1 MAQRYDIIHIDFQ
14 ANARNANAAIE
25 SIRQQAETSSKKVT
39 ELKKKLQEALNGPT
53 PASSSLLNNLR
64 QGIKLAEK
72 DARQWNKA
80 YNELVKGMRSL
91 DMAVKA
97 FNDGSLKD
105 MSAAFQKTAYNSA
118 KTVRS
123 KLDPLSSTYKKDKQ
137 ELTALMDAAQENYA
151 RIQADT
157 QRVMDTIAKGGKVS
171 RQAITEELQQQRELL
186 NVLTETDAGYKKT
199 VQSVAMLDLELKKIG
214 GSYEFVRQN
223 ISDTKKVSDETLHN
237 MYTELEQVN
246 NAGKVST
253 ETIRENKKAMREV
266 RAEQESRVT
275 NVLGGDLGKQSE
287 GGIRA
292 AITTARELIQ
302 TYGTSSKKAQELSA
316 LVVNAEEHLKTVGIE
331 GARAARRQ
339 EEEAKKAADT
349 LKLMSD
355 RMGNVGKLSQAAF
368 TETKKFW
375 QEQLDGAN
383 KGSKAYKEAE
393 RNLKILTQEQERL
406 NTAQLQASAKQLN
419 RKDLGRLS
427 EQELQASIN
436 AAKQLAASMR
446 PGNQAYADLVDN
458 IMRAEN
464 YVKSFGL
471 EGQRSSRQAAEQMKQ
486 MNDRMREL
494 STLSDGA
501 LEETRKFWQT
511 QRDGAERGSKAYETY
526 EKNLNATIK
535 RQQELATAKNK
546 KSADTLLGGTSNV
559 QNMGEGEIRKAVD
572 AAREYQKTLIADSEA
587 YTKLSQAIFGA
598 EEYLRKY
605 GIEADKA
612 HLKEQQLKDMMTQRL
627 TSLMTLSDS
636 ALAETKK
643 FWQGQMQGAERTS
656 VAYKEAEANIKRITE
671 VEDNHRAASAMRI
684 MAKPGNYS
692 DAEIRQAA
700 NAMEK
705 LRDAQAHG
713 SEMWERYNRLVE
725 QGRKYLDDWGKA
737 DSIMKFEGQMQK
749 LTTLSDS
756 ALSEAK
762 KFWAEM
768 VAGTEK
774 GSAELAG
781 YEANLKKVTQEERER
796 RQLNNEMKVQ
806 RIMYGGGYFIGNSSE
821 SEIRQAIEAGKQ
833 LLQTYPIASEE
844 AYQLSK
850 DIVRA
855 ETQLKKYGLEASRS
869 AAREEEAVEKAAK
882 TRADAN
888 KLMSTQLQQGTALTE
903 TALKAQR
910 QYWQRLIDDPKTAAT
925 SLKEYQANLAEVQRL
940 QRQQVQIKGEQALD
954 FFRGDMRDASVDE
967 IRKQSEALKQFR
979 DTLPS
984 KTYADLILEINNY
997 LAKTGQVAQK
1007 SSQQLMSLSEAFNIG
1022 VMGLANSFKGTPE
1035 QLQQAKK
1042 ALQEAFAQT
1051 PKGTA
1056 QYEQLRRAL
1065 DGVALEEKRVGKLS
1079 KEMQDVIDKPKGRS
1093 FNELKIAVEQAR
1105 RQLNAMTQTT
1115 KEERKAYDEL
1125 AEKVRAA
1132 DLELKKL
1139 GNTSKGTGSAF
1150 MKAVSRL
1157 KTYITLYMGTAVAIQ
1172 KLVGAMGDMMTLSD
1186 KMGEVRKTTGF
1197 TAEQVGKL
1205 SDNLQKLDTRTPI
1218 QNLMELSAAAG
1229 QLGLNTEEDVRG
1241 FTEAANEMLVA
1252 LPELGQDGATQMMKV
1267 AIATG
1272 EVSKI
1277 RKQMEQGTIQGSSAT
1292 AIAMEKVASTI
1303 DRLRATTAA
1312 SAQPITDFVKRVG
1325 AVGVQS
1331 GISIDQVAALGA
1343 TVDELG
1349 MGTEMAATAL
1359 SRMIP
1364 AIKQNAFSIAQAIG
1378 VKPETITQLYETG
1391 HAMDVILMILKHI
1404 KESNMNPDGVEKLLG
1419 TGGMASVM
1427 KELNQQGARAGI
1439 VFAGLSQNVEELER
1453 NLGTARNA
1461 YQEGT
1466 AIMNEYNK
1474 MNDTTA
1480 AKWERLKNQIQEVF
1494 VNNSMQ
1500 NALGWII
1507 DRVRWLVNLLT
1518 GDGGISVAMRTII
1531 GFLALAKLNIG
1542 GIITGIVHLNTSL
1555 QKIGVML
1562 GILDAQSKKAAWT
1575 NIWTA
1580 LAMAV
1585 VYCIYELAT
1594 MTSATQEAY
1603 KALGK
1608 TREEIDRAVSRF
1620 DDYWKTLEQ
1629 TSNALSKASVQHR
1642 RLSAEVDRL
1651 RASSDQGSKA
1661 TAQLTKKQN
1670 ELRNSEK
1677 SVTKATSERRAA
1689 IGQINSIYGKYL
1701 GFLLTER
1708 NYALLAASA
1717 HDKITAAI
1725 EREMLVKQK
1734 QASIDAVDSKYSS
1747 EIAEKYGKLS
1757 DRLVNSGGLSRSQA
1771 SSTMGALQTWM
1782 RQNIYYNAGKSFVR
1796 QSALQQLS
1804 RGGLDLRGASP
1815 QQVAAIWLNDYLKN
1829 RYHMDRFTR
1838 NSIAGITIKRNNKG
1852 GYTFEDALTFDTN
1865 LRADYANTYTKRA
1878 EEEGA
1883 VSEIYNAD
1891 ISNASRNET
1900 NASRRNIQG
1909 LIADAKRARGVI
1921 LNKKSGK
1928 AAVSQAYGDL
1938 ANALEGLDNNMQYLS
1953 PRRDAKAI
1961 AQLRKLATSIRND
1974 KGINSARLL
1983 KAQQNAHASMTDL
1996 ATGNNDYSADAG
2008 NGGGRAISTAK
2019 FDEGE
2024 QKNPWGDHPDASST
2038 NWSKYNADELVQR
2051 RKQMN
2056 DFVRAL
2062 QGDTDVESVLS
2073 QDPALMKAVKSGKVK
2088 SDSDSVIEWYNTQR
2102 LAIQNVLHGRH
2113 LTNTGNWQD
2122 PKKTKQRAKGI
2133 SKQVKDDM
2141 AYYLDELDAYYTE
2154 QKSRVE
2160 DAVNDGEITEEEGW
2174 RRTLQNEQVW
2184 RKRRAELQ
2192 QLYTDQSKQV
2202 TKKEMDA
2209 IFDIITDRTGDTTT
2223 FIGENINNTRGMIEK
2238 VGEKSMPAMRR
2249 IYGDLDKSVE
2259 QDFLKMRTALKKQL
2273 DAIQEIISKERPF
2286 DGIVKNLRQNVE
2298 KMGLLY
2304 TDLDKRKMDILASGK
2319 GYGSDEMQSLNAEYG
2334 TQRNPRLTF
2343 LLQQS
2348 EDAYSMTWE
2357 RMANDMRV
2365 SGFEDWLDAINSNEN
2380 ADELKE
2386 ALLAQLR
2393 TVYDTVQDAIKKE
2406 ASEVKKQVDI
2416 AWNDTTVAGNM
2427 SMKQLYEKAS
2437 TALGMEQN
2445 SASRANSLINAGPAS
2460 ERVADRLAIKQMQV
2474 QLNMQD
2480 HYYALVR
2487 KTGQQRIDDLE
2498 RQAKLKEGQGKLD
2511 EAEQLRLDAK
2521 HAKMSLN
2528 LTLSEEETDLA
2539 KQRAD
2544 LAAKAEESENRL
2556 YTSLKEWGSLLS
2568 GSVKSLFEASN
2579 TGEADYYN
2587 SLAKMRLTGEG
2598 SAGGTYMIT
2607 EKAGTKDAVAHY
2619 ESLDGEDALKRQ
2631 LEIEQKNAT
2640 ADAWKKVMDDINSK
2654 INDQITDWM
2663 NAALQNQAID
2673 DNTSA
2678 LIANTEALYATRPVE
2693 NNDFA
2698 SIGRNLEGMAV
2709 DASGNIIYPI
2719 NPVSPDEVE
2728 DPYQDDNDPSTWPR
2742 ARRKRAGLPVDENPF
2757 DNTNPDKGAD
2767 QGEQWRSPWSD
2778 ESQGG
2783 WNGTSWS
2790 VGISDEQVQNIASQS
2805 EQIADAQ
2812 IAASDKS
2819 TKALIANNNKV
2830 SASTKNMNKTNEEG
2844 TRSSFAKMTQAAN
2857 LYGTAYQVMSN
2868 NNMSTA
2874 QKFQMFAVQAAGQ
2887 AAITMLTTNLFQQQA
2902 NQMVQLPGILG
2913 KLLGEMP
2920 YPAAMATYAAVTAL
2934 MGGLMALATSQVAK
2948 SKSQIAQATGSNVS
2962 AGRLS
2967 TGMLTYAEGN
2977 VNEFTDPSSLTP
2989 GQRYNV
2995 DAADGKTYR
3004 ARYMGANPTT
3014 HLTNGPEFH
3023 LVGER
3028 GREAIIDANTTRRLQ
3043 MNDTGIWQ
3051 AIQTLYNGG
3060 RVRATRQRG
3069 GGMSNFADG
3078 NLDEFADGASAQG
3091 SAGSAQPAFI
3101 DMLAAIQAS
3110 LDRNSEVMEKAVRN
3124 GIKGVFNVY
3133 GKGGMIDSYD
3143 TGKKNVRRYGEKY

>member
-25 SIRQQAETSSKKVT
+25 SMRQESERCNKQVKD
-39 ELKKKLQEALNGPT
+39 LQKKLKDGIKANLP
-53 PASSSLLNNLR
+53 SSQIQKLRDNLDAATKQAR
-64 QGIKLAEK
+64 QFNKAYGELAKGMRVLDQGIK
-72 DARQWNKA
+72 
-80 YNELVKGMRSL
+80 V
-91 DMAVKA
+91 
-97 FNDGSLKD
+97 FNDGSLAT
-105 MSAAFQKTAYNSA
+105 MNAAFQKAVYNAAKLTRSRLDRTSA
-118 KTVRS
+118 S
-123 KLDPLSSTYKKDKQ
+123 YKKDR
-137 ELTALMDAAQENYA
+137 EEMTALMDATQQYYA
-151 RIQADT
+151 SIQTDT
-157 QRVMDTIAKGGKVS
+157 QKVLDTISKGGKVS
-171 RQAITEELQQQRELL
+171 RQALTEELQQQKELL
-186 NVLTETDAGYKKT
+186 NVLSEKDRGYKRT
-199 VQSVAMLDLELKKIG
+199 VEQVATLEYELKKMG
-214 GSYEFVRQN
+214 GSYEFVRKH
-223 ISDTKKVSDETLHN
+223 ITDTKRVSSETLRT
-237 MYTELEQVN
+237 MYTELEQTN
-246 NAGKVST
+246 RAGKVST
-253 ETIRENKKAMREV
+253 SIMRENKQAMKEI
-266 RAEQESRVT
+266 RAEQKRRVQK
-275 NVLGGDLGKQSE
+275 VLGGNLGRQSE
-287 GGIRA
+287 GDIRQ
-292 AITTARELIQ
+292 AIASAKELIQ
-302 TYGTSSKKAQELSA
+302 VYGTSSKQAQTLA
-316 LVVNAEEHLKTVGIE
+316 AQIVNAESYLKTVGVE
-331 GARAARRQ
+331 GARAARQ
-339 EEEAKKAADT
+339 QADAALQAADKY
-349 LKLMSD
+349 KLMQD
-355 RMGNVGKLSQAAF
+355 RMSNITKLSRGAF
-368 TETKKFW
+368 TETQRFW
-375 QEQLDGAN
+375 QEQLDGS
-383 KGSKAYKEAE
+383 KRGSTAYKEAE
-393 RNLKILTQEQERL
+393 RNLKALANEQQRL
-406 NTAQLQASAKQLN
+406 NTLQLQKSAKQLN

-436 AAKQLAASMR
+436 AAKQLAQSMK
-446 PGNQAYADLVDN
+446 PGDQAYKDLVNN
-458 IMRAEN
+458 IMRAEK
-464 YVKSFGL
+464 YVKEFGM
-471 EGQRSSRQAAEQMKQ
+471 EGQRSNRKAAEQMQ
-486 MNDRMREL
+486 AMNDNMKNI
-494 STLSDGA
+494 TKLSDGA
-501 LEETRKFWQT
+501 LEETRKFWEAQMN
-511 QRDGAERGSKAYETY
+511 GADRGSKAYNTF
-526 EKNLNATIK
+526 KANMDAVIARQRKLVQTQNLAS
-535 RQQELATAKNK
+535 ANK
-546 KSADTLLGGTSNV
+546 LMGGTKALQV
-559 QNMGEGEIRKAVD
+559 MGEDEIRKAI
-572 AAREYQKTLIADSEA
+572 AGAREYQKTLQADSNV
-587 YTKLSQAIFGA
+587 YTSISKSIFTA
-598 EEYLRKY
+598 EEYLKQY

-612 HLKEQQLKDMMTQRL
+612 KLKEEQLKATMTSRMTTLMTLSDSTLAETKKFWQSQMESAERTSDEYKQAAANLEKIAQVEQTHKASWGMRVMAKPENYGDAEIRQAVKAMEELRDAQAHGSKEWNHYNSLVEQGKKYLQEWAQVDSVVKFEGQMQKL
-627 TSLMTLSDS
+627 TTLSDS

-643 FWQGQMQGAERTS
+643 FWQGQ
-656 VAYKEAEANIKRITE
+656 V
-671 VEDNHRAASAMRI
+671 
-684 MAKPGNYS
+684 
-692 DAEIRQAA
+692 
-700 NAMEK
+700 
-705 LRDAQAHG
+705 
-713 SEMWERYNRLVE
+713 
-725 QGRKYLDDWGKA
+725 
-737 DSIMKFEGQMQK
+737 
-749 LTTLSDS
+749 DS
-756 ALSEAK
+756 AA
-762 KFWAEM
+762 
-768 VAGTEK
+768 K
-774 GSAELAG
+774 GSNELKQ
-781 YEANLKKVTQEERER
+781 YQVNLDKVKQEEAER
-796 RQLNNEMKVQ
+796 RQLSNEMAVQ
-806 RIMYGGGYFIGNSSE
+806 KLGGNLGRLSE

-833 LLQTYPIASEE
+833 LIQTYNTADPA
-844 AYQLSK
+844 AKKLAQQ
-850 DIVRA
+850 IVNA
-855 ETQLKKYGLEASRS
+855 EQHLKQYGLEAERS
-869 AAREEEAVEKAAK
+869 AVREREAVKKAADE
-882 TRADAN
+882 RAKAN
-888 KLMSTQLQQGTALTE
+888 QLMESQLQNSSSLTAS
-903 TALKAQR
+903 ALKAQES
-910 QYWQRLIDDPKTAAT
+910 YWKRLIDDPKTAAS
-925 SLKEYQANLAEVQRL
+925 SLSQYKANLDKVHLAQKLMMEDAGG
-940 QRQQVQIKGEQALD
+940 KALS
-954 FFRGDMRDASVDE
+954 FFRNGTGDASAEE
-967 IRKQSEALKQFR
+967 IRTQAEALKKYR
-979 DTLPS
+979 DSLPQQ
-984 KTYADLILEINNY
+984 TNADVIREINGY
-997 LAKTGQVAQK
+997 LAQTGQAAQGAAGPI
-1007 SSQQLMSLSEAFNIG
+1007 MSLRDAFR
-1022 VMGLANSFKGTPE
+1022 MGLQGAANIFKGTPE
-1035 QLQQAKK
+1035 QLKQAKQVLEETL
-1042 ALQEAFAQT
+1042 ATTE
-1051 PKGTA
+1051 KGSHR
-1056 QYEQLRRAL
+1056 YEQLRRAL

-1079 KEMQDVIDKPKGRS
+1079 KEMDDVLKKPKGRS

-1115 KEERKAYDEL
+1115 KEEQKAYNEL

-1252 LPELGQDGATQMMKV
+1252 LPELGQDGATQMMKI

-1312 SAQPITDFVKRVG
+1312 SAPPITEFVKRVG
-1325 AVGVQS
+1325 AVGAQS

-1364 AIKQNAFSIAQAIG
+1364 AIKRNAFSIAQAIG

-1494 VNNSMQ
+1494 VNNTMQ
-1500 NALGWII
+1500 NILGWVI
-1507 DRVRWLVNLLT
+1507 DKVRSLVNLLT
-1518 GDGGISVAMRTII
+1518 GDGGISIAIRTII
-1531 GFLALAKLNIG
+1531 GFLALTKIHVG
-1542 GIITGIVHLNTSL
+1542 GIITAFKELRVTL
-1555 QKIGVML
+1555 QSIGVAL
-1562 GILDAQSKKAAWT
+1562 GILDAQSKKAAMT

-1580 LAMAV
+1580 LGLAIAYCVFQLAM
-1585 VYCIYELAT
+1585 
-1594 MTSATQEAY
+1594 MTSATGEAY

-1608 TREEIDRAVSRF
+1608 TREEIDRAEARF
-1620 DDYWKTLEQ
+1620 EGYWKALEQ
-1629 TSNALSKASVQHR
+1629 TNNALNKATAQHR

-1651 RASSDQGSKA
+1651 RQSSDQGSKA
-1661 TAQLTKKQN
+1661 TAQLTKKQE

-1677 SVTKATSERRAA
+1677 SVTKATADRRAA

-1757 DRLVNSGGLSRSQA
+1757 DRLVNLGGLSRSQA

-1782 RQNIYYNAGKSFVR
+1782 RQNIYYYAGKSFVR

-1829 RYHMDRFTR
+1829 RYHMNRFTR
-1838 NSIAGITIKRNNKG
+1838 NNIAGITIKRDNKG
-1852 GYTFEDALTFDTN
+1852 GYTFEDALTFGTN

-1883 VSEIYNAD
+1883 VSEVYNAD

-1900 NASRRNIQG
+1900 NASRRNLNG
-1909 LIADAKRARGVI
+1909 LIADAKRARDVI

-1961 AQLRKLATSIRND
+1961 AQLRRFATSIRND

-1996 ATGNNDYSADAG
+1996 ATGNNDYSADTG
-2008 NGGGRAISTAK
+2008 RGGRAISTAK

-2024 QKNPWGDHPDASST
+2024 EKNPWGDHPDASST

-2073 QDPALMKAVKSGKVK
+2073 QDPALMKAVKGGKVK
-2088 SDSDSVIEWYNTQR
+2088 NDSDSVIEWYNTQR

-2122 PKKTKQRAKGI
+2122 PKKTKQHAKSI
-2133 SKQVKDDM
+2133 TKQVKDDM

-2209 IFDIITDRTGDTTT
+2209 IFDIISDRTGDTTT
-2223 FIGENINNTRGMIEK
+2223 FIGANINNTRGMIEK

-2249 IYGDLDKSVE
+2249 IYGELDKSVE

-2319 GYGSDEMQSLNAEYG
+2319 GYGSGEMQNLNAEYG

-2365 SGFEDWLDAINSNEN
+2365 SGFEDWLDAINSNAN

-2393 TVYDTVQDAIKKE
+2393 TVYDTVQDAIKRE

-2437 TALGMEQN
+2437 SALGMEQ
-2445 SASRANSLINAGPAS
+2445 SSVSRANSLINAGPAS

-2498 RQAKLKEGQGKLD
+2498 RQAKLKEEQGKLD

-2528 LTLSEEETDLA
+2528 LTLSEEEADLA

-2598 SAGGTYMIT
+2598 SAGGTYVIT

-2640 ADAWKKVMDDINSK
+2640 ADAWKKVMDDVNSK
-2654 INDQITDWM
+2654 MNDQITDWM

-2709 DASGNIIYPI
+2709 DALGNIIYPI

-2742 ARRKRAGLPVDENPF
+2742 ARRKRAGLTVNENPF
-2757 DNTNPDKGAD
+2757 DNTQANSAKEPDD
-2767 QGEQWRSPWSD
+2767 QWRSPWSD

-2790 VGISDEQVQNIASQS
+2790 VGISDEQVQNIANQSQ
-2805 EQIADAQ
+2805 QIADAQ

-2830 SASTKNMNKTNEEG
+2830 STSTKNMNKTNEEG

-2857 LYGTAYQVMSN
+2857 LYGTAYQAMSN

-2887 AAITMLTTNLFQQQA
+2887 AAITMLTTDLFQQQA
-2902 NQMVQLPGILG
+2902 SQMVRLPGILG

-2948 SKSQIAQATGSNVS
+2948 SKSQIAQATGANVS

-2989 GQRYNV
+2989 GQQYNV

-3028 GREAIIDANTTRRLQ
+3028 GREAIIDANTTRQIQ

-3078 NLDEFADGASAQG
+3078 NLDEFADGASTQG
-3091 SAGSAQPAFI
+3091 SAGSAQPAFT

-3110 LDRNSEVMEKAVRN
+3110 LDRNSEVMEKAVSN

-3133 GKGGMIDSYD
+3133 GKGGIIDSYD
-3143 TGKKNVRRYGEKY
+3143 TGKKNVGRYGEKY

>member
-25 SIRQQAETSSKKVT
+25 SMRQECERCNKQVKD
-39 ELKKKLQEALNGPT
+39 LQKKLKDGIEANLP
-53 PASSSLLNNLR
+53 SSQIQKLRDNLDAATK
-64 QGIKLAEK
+64 Q
-72 DARQWNKA
+72 ARQFNKA
-80 YNELVKGMRSL
+80 YGELAKGMRVL
-91 DMAVKA
+91 DQGIKA
-97 FNDGSLKD
+97 FNDGSLAT
-105 MSAAFQKTAYNSA
+105 MNAAFQKAVYNAAKLTRSRLNRSSA
-118 KTVRS
+118 S
-123 KLDPLSSTYKKDKQ
+123 YKKDR
-137 ELTALMDAAQENYA
+137 EEMTALMDATQQYYA
-151 RIQADT
+151 SIQTDT
-157 QRVMDTIAKGGKVS
+157 QKVLDTISKGGKVS
-171 RQAITEELQQQRELL
+171 RQALTEELQQQKDLL
-186 NVLTETDAGYKKT
+186 NVLSEKDRGYKRT
-199 VQSVAMLDLELKKIG
+199 VEQVATLEHELKKMG
-214 GSYEFVRQN
+214 GSYEFVRKH
-223 ISDTKKVSDETLHN
+223 ITDTKRVSSETLRT
-237 MYTELEQVN
+237 MYTELEQTN
-246 NAGKVST
+246 RAGKVST
-253 ETIRENKKAMREV
+253 SIMRENKQAMKEI
-266 RAEQESRVT
+266 RAEQERRVQK
-275 NVLGGDLGKQSE
+275 VLGGNLGRQSE
-287 GGIRA
+287 GDIRQ
-292 AITTARELIQ
+292 AIASAKELIQ
-302 TYGTSSKKAQELSA
+302 VYGTSSKRAQTLA
-316 LVVNAEEHLKTVGIE
+316 AQIVNAESYLKTVGVE
-331 GARAARRQ
+331 GARAARQ
-339 EEEAKKAADT
+339 QADAALQAADKY
-349 LKLMSD
+349 KLMQD
-355 RMGNVGKLSQAAF
+355 RMSNITKLSRGAF
-368 TETKKFW
+368 TETQRFW

-458 IMRAEN
+458 IMRAES

-535 RQQELATAKNK
+535 RQQELATAQNK
-546 KSADTLLGGTSNV
+546 KSADTLLGGTSNL
-559 QNMGEGEIRKAVD
+559 QNMGEGEIRKAID

-671 VEDNHRAASAMRI
+671 VEDNYRAASAMRV

-737 DSIMKFEGQMQK
+737 DNIMKFEGQMQK

-781 YEANLKKVTQEERER
+781 YEAHLEKVTQEERER

-806 RIMYGGGYFIGNSSE
+806 KLGGDLGKMSE
-821 SEIRQAIEAGKQ
+821 GEIREAIEAGKQ
-833 LLQTYPIASEE
+833 LIQTYQTASPEAQKLASE
-844 AYQLSK
+844 
-850 DIVRA
+850 IVNA
-855 ETQLKKYGLEASRS
+855 ESHLKKYGLEASRS
-869 AAREEEAVEKAAK
+869 AAREQEAVEKAAK
-882 TRADAN
+882 ARANADN
-888 KLMSTQLQQGTALTE
+888 LMRAQLQQGTSLTE
-903 TALKAQR
+903 TALKAQH

-925 SLKEYQANLAEVQRL
+925 SLKEYQANLAEVRQL
-940 QRQQVQIKGEQALD
+940 QERQVQIKGMQALV
-954 FFRGDMRDASVDE
+954 FFRGNTSDASANE
-967 IRKQSEALKQFR
+967 ISQQSKALKQYR

-984 KTYADLILEINNY
+984 KTQANLILEINGY
-997 LAKTGQVAQK
+997 LAKTGQVAQG
-1007 SSQQLMSLSEAFNIG
+1007 SSQQLISLKNALSIG
-1022 VMGLANSFKGTPE
+1022 EKGLTNSFKGTPE

-1042 ALQEAFAQT
+1042 VLQEAFAQT
-1051 PKGTA
+1051 PKDTA
-1056 QYEQLRRAL
+1056 KYEQLRRAL

-1079 KEMQDVIDKPKGRS
+1079 KEMDDVLKKPKGRS

-1115 KEERKAYDEL
+1115 KEERKAYDKL

-1139 GNTSKGTGSAF
+1139 SNTSKGTESAF

-1229 QLGLNTEEDVRG
+1229 QLGLNTEGDVRG

-1252 LPELGQDGATQMMKV
+1252 LPELGQDGATQMMKI

-1312 SAQPITDFVKRVG
+1312 SAPPITEFVKRVG
-1325 AVGVQS
+1325 AVGAQS

-1494 VNNSMQ
+1494 VNNTMQ
-1500 NALGWII
+1500 ERLGWII
-1507 DRVRWLVNLLT
+1507 DRVRSLINLLT
-1518 GDGGISVAMRTII
+1518 GDGGISIAIRTII
-1531 GFLALAKLNIG
+1531 GFLALTKLHVG
-1542 GIITGIVHLNTSL
+1542 GIITAFKELRVTL
-1555 QKIGVML
+1555 QSIGVAL
-1562 GILDAQSKKAAWT
+1562 GFLDAQSKKAAMT

-1580 LAMAV
+1580 LGLAIA
-1585 VYCIYELAT
+1585 YCVFELAR
-1594 MTSATQEAY
+1594 MTSATGEAY

-1608 TREEIDRAVSRF
+1608 TREEINRAEARF
-1620 DDYWKTLEQ
+1620 EGYWKALEQ
-1629 TSNALSKASVQHR
+1629 TSNALNKATVQHR

-1651 RASSDQGSKA
+1651 RQSSDQGSKA
-1661 TAQLTKKQN
+1661 TAQLTKKQE

-1677 SVTKATSERRAA
+1677 SVTKATADRRAA

-1782 RQNIYYNAGKSFVR
+1782 RQNIYYYAGKSFVR

-1829 RYHMDRFTR
+1829 RYHMDRHTR
-1838 NSIAGITIKRNNKG
+1838 NSIAGITINRNNKG
-1852 GYTFEDALTFDTN
+1852 GYTFEDALTFGTN

-1883 VSEIYNAD
+1883 VSEVYNAD
-1891 ISNASRNET
+1891 INNASRNET
-1900 NASRRNIQG
+1900 NASRRNLNG
-1909 LIADAKRARGVI
+1909 LIADAKRARDVI

-1961 AQLRKLATSIRND
+1961 AQLRRFATSIRND

-1996 ATGNNDYSADAG
+1996 ATGNNDYSADTG
-2008 NGGGRAISTAK
+2008 RGGRAISTAK

-2024 QKNPWGDHPDASST
+2024 EKNPWGDHPDASST

-2073 QDPALMKAVKSGKVK
+2073 QDPALMKAVKGGKVK
-2088 SDSDSVIEWYNTQR
+2088 NDSDSVIEWYNTQR

-2122 PKKTKQRAKGI
+2122 PKKTKQRAKSI
-2133 SKQVKDDM
+2133 TKQVKDDM

-2209 IFDIITDRTGDTTT
+2209 IFDIISDRTGDTTT

-2249 IYGDLDKSVE
+2249 IYGELDKSVE

-2273 DAIQEIISKERPF
+2273 DAIEEIVSKERPF

-2304 TDLDKRKMDILASGK
+2304 TDLDKRKEKILLSGK
-2319 GYGSDEMQSLNAEYG
+2319 GYGSDEMQNLNAEYG

-2348 EDAYSMTWE
+2348 EDAYNMTWE
-2357 RMANDMRV
+2357 RLVNNMRV
-2365 SGFEDWLDAINSNEN
+2365 SGFGDWADAILNNEH
-2380 ADELKE
+2380 AEDMKE
-2386 ALLAQLR
+2386 ALLAQLH
-2393 TVYDTVQDAIKKE
+2393 TVFDTVQDAIKKE
-2406 ASEVKKQVDI
+2406 SSEVKKQVDI
-2416 AWNDTTVAGNM
+2416 AWNDTTVVGDI

-2437 TALGMEQN
+2437 SALGMEQ
-2445 SASRANSLINAGPAS
+2445 SSVSRANSLINAGPAS
-2460 ERVADRLAIKQMQV
+2460 GRVADRLAIKQMQI

-2498 RQAKLKEGQGKLD
+2498 RQAKLKEEQGEMDK
-2511 EAEQLRLDAK
+2511 AEQLRLDAK

-2528 LTLSEEETDLA
+2528 LTLSEEEADLA

-2556 YTSLKEWGSLLS
+2556 YTSLREWGSLLS
-2568 GSVKSLFEASN
+2568 SSAKSVFEASV

-2598 SAGGTYMIT
+2598 SAGGTYIIT
-2607 EKAGTKDAVAHY
+2607 EHAGTKEAVSHY

-2640 ADAWKKVMDDINSK
+2640 ADAWKKVMDDVNSK
-2654 INDQITDWM
+2654 INEQITDWM
-2663 NAALQNQAID
+2663 NAAMQNQAVD
-2673 DNTSA
+2673 NNTSA

-2693 NNDFA
+2693 SNDFTNLE
-2698 SIGRNLEGMAV
+2698 RNLEGMAV
-2709 DASGNIIYPI
+2709 DALGNIVYPI
-2719 NPVSPDEVE
+2719 NPVSPDDVE
-2728 DPYQDDNDPSTWPR
+2728 NPYQDENNPSTWPR
-2742 ARRKRAGLPVDENPF
+2742 ARRKRAGLPVNENPF
-2757 DNTNPDKGAD
+2757 DNTQANSAKEPDD
-2767 QGEQWRSPWSD
+2767 QWQSPWPD
-2778 ESQGG
+2778 ETQDG
-2783 WNGTSWS
+2783 WNGKSWS
-2790 VGISDEQVQNIASQS
+2790 TGTSDEQVQNITEQSQ
-2805 EQIADAQ
+2805 QIADAQ
-2812 IAASDKS
+2812 IAASNGSAKVQ
-2819 TKALIANNNKV
+2819 IANNNKII
-2830 SASTKNMNKTNEEG
+2830 ASTKSVNKANEEG
-2844 TRSSFAKMTQAAN
+2844 TRSAFAKMTQAAN
-2857 LYGTAYQVMSN
+2857 LYGTAYQAMSN
-2868 NNMSTA
+2868 NNLSTS

-2887 AAITMLTTNLFQQQA
+2887 AAITMLTTDLFQQQA
-2902 NQMVQLPGILG
+2902 KQTVQMPGILG

-2920 YPAAMATYAAVTAL
+2920 YPAAIATYAAVTAL
-2934 MGGLMALATSQVAK
+2934 MGGLMALAVSQASK
-2948 SKSQIAQATGSNVS
+2948 SKSQIAQATGANVS

-2977 VNEFTDPSSLTP
+2977 VNEFTNPSTLTR
-2989 GQRYNV
+2989 GQQYNV

-3091 SAGSAQPAFI
+3091 SAGSAQPAFT

-3133 GKGGMIDSYD
+3133 GKGGIIDSYD
-3143 TGKKNVRRYGEKY
+3143 TGKKNVGRYGEKY

>member
-25 SIRQQAETSSKKVT
+25 SMRQESERCNKQVKD
-39 ELKKKLQEALNGPT
+39 LQKKLKDGIKANLP
-53 PASSSLLNNLR
+53 SSQIQKLRDNLDAATKQAR
-64 QGIKLAEK
+64 QFNKAYGELAKGMRVLDQGIK
-72 DARQWNKA
+72 
-80 YNELVKGMRSL
+80 V
-91 DMAVKA
+91 
-97 FNDGSLKD
+97 FNDGSLAT
-105 MSAAFQKTAYNSA
+105 MNAAFQKAVYNAAKLTRSRLDRTSA
-118 KTVRS
+118 S
-123 KLDPLSSTYKKDKQ
+123 YKKDR
-137 ELTALMDAAQENYA
+137 EEMTALMDATQQYYA
-151 RIQADT
+151 SIQTDT
-157 QRVMDTIAKGGKVS
+157 QKVLDTISKGGKVS
-171 RQAITEELQQQRELL
+171 RQALTEELQQQKELL
-186 NVLTETDAGYKKT
+186 NVLSEKDRGYKRT
-199 VQSVAMLDLELKKIG
+199 VEQVATLEYELKKMG
-214 GSYEFVRQN
+214 GSYEFVRKH
-223 ISDTKKVSDETLHN
+223 ITDTKRVSSETLRT
-237 MYTELEQVN
+237 MYTELEQTN
-246 NAGKVST
+246 RAGKVST
-253 ETIRENKKAMREV
+253 SIMRENKQAMKEI
-266 RAEQESRVT
+266 RAEQERRVQK
-275 NVLGGDLGKQSE
+275 VLGGNLGRQSE
-287 GGIRA
+287 GDIRQ
-292 AITTARELIQ
+292 AIASAKELIQ
-302 TYGTSSKKAQELSA
+302 VYGTSSKQAQTLA
-316 LVVNAEEHLKTVGIE
+316 AQIVNAESYLKTVGVE
-331 GARAARRQ
+331 GARAARQ
-339 EEEAKKAADT
+339 QADAALQAADKY
-349 LKLMSD
+349 KLMQD
-355 RMGNVGKLSQAAF
+355 RMSNITKLSRGAF
-368 TETKKFW
+368 TETQRFW
-375 QEQLDGAN
+375 QEQLDGS
-383 KGSKAYKEAE
+383 KRGSTAYKEAE
-393 RNLKILTQEQERL
+393 RNLKALANEQQRL
-406 NTAQLQASAKQLN
+406 NTLQLQKSAKQLE
-419 RKDLGRLS
+419 RKNLGLLS
-427 EQELQASIN
+427 EKELQASIA
-436 AAKQLAASMR
+436 AAKQLAQSMK
-446 PGNQAYADLVDN
+446 PGDQAYKDLVNN
-458 IMRAEN
+458 IMRAEK
-464 YVKSFGL
+464 YVKEFGM
-471 EGQRSSRQAAEQMKQ
+471 EGQRSNRKAAEQMQ
-486 MNDRMREL
+486 AMNDNMKNI
-494 STLSDGA
+494 TKLSDGA

-535 RQQELATAKNK
+535 RQQELATAQNK
-546 KSADTLLGGTSNV
+546 KSADTLLGGTSNL
-559 QNMGEGEIRKAVD
+559 QNMGEGEIRKAID

-612 HLKEQQLKDMMTQRL
+612 RLKEQQLKDMMTQRL

-671 VEDNHRAASAMRI
+671 VEDNHRAASAMRV

-749 LTTLSDS
+749 LTVLSDS

-781 YEANLKKVTQEERER
+781 YEANLEKVTQEERER

-833 LLQTYPIASEE
+833 LLQTYPIASAE

-855 ETQLKKYGLEASRS
+855 ETQLKKYGLEAERS

-940 QRQQVQIKGEQALD
+940 QRQQVQMKGEQALD

-1022 VMGLANSFKGTPE
+1022 VMGLSNSFKGTSE

-1042 ALQEAFAQT
+1042 VLQEAFAQT
-1051 PKGTA
+1051 PKKDTA
-1056 QYEQLRRAL
+1056 KYEQLRRAL
-1065 DGVALEEKRVGKLS
+1065 DGVALEEKRVGGLS
-1079 KEMQDVIDKPKGRS
+1079 KEMQAIIDKPKGRS
-1093 FNELKIAVEQAR
+1093 FNELKVAVEQGRKA
-1105 RQLNAMTQTT
+1105 LNDMSRTT
-1115 KEERKAYDEL
+1115 KEGQKAYDEL
-1125 AEKVRAA
+1125 AEKVRNA
-1132 DLELKKL
+1132 DLEMKNL
-1139 GNTSKGTGSAF
+1139 GNESKGTTSAF
-1150 MKAVSRL
+1150 EKAVSRL
-1157 KTYITLYMGTAVAIQ
+1157 KTYITLYMGTDVAIQ
-1172 KLVGAMGDMMTLSD
+1172 EIGGAMGDMMTLSD

-1197 TAEQVGKL
+1197 TADQVGRL
-1205 SDNLQKLDTRTPI
+1205 SDNLAKLDTRTPI
-1218 QNLMELSAAAG
+1218 QDLMDMAAAAG

-1241 FTEAANEMLVA
+1241 FTEAANMLHVA
-1252 LPELGQDGATQMMKV
+1252 LPEMGEEGATEMMKV
-1267 AIATG
+1267 ALATG
-1272 EVSKI
+1272 EVNKI
-1277 RKQMEQGTIQGSSAT
+1277 RKQMEDGTVEGSSAT
-1292 AIAMEKVASTI
+1292 AVAMEKVASTI

-1312 SAQPITDFVKRVG
+1312 AAQPITDFVKRVG
-1325 AVGVQS
+1325 AVGAQS
-1331 GISIDQVAALGA
+1331 GITVDQVAALGA

-1349 MGTEMAATAL
+1349 MGTEMAATAI

-1364 AIKQNAFSIAQAIG
+1364 AIKNHAFDIARAIG
-1378 VKPETITQLYETG
+1378 VTPDTIRRLYDTG
-1391 HAMDVILMILKHI
+1391 HAMDVIVMILKHI
-1404 KESNMNPDGVEKLLG
+1404 KENNMQNDPNGIEKLLG
-1419 TGGMASVM
+1419 TGGMQEIM

-1439 VFAGLSQNVEELER
+1439 VFAGLSQHVDELQR
-1453 NLGTARNA
+1453 NLGTANTA
-1461 YQEGT
+1461 YKQGT
-1466 AIMNEYNK
+1466 AILNEYNK

-1480 AKWERLKNQIQEVF
+1480 AKWERLKNQIQEVV

-1500 NALGWII
+1500 KFMGGVIDTARFFVNIITDDGPLGKFFRLMTLYLIAMKRHWAESIGTGLMWLGKLIFTTKASTAATVADTAAKQWSTTATVALGEANEAAAVKTNIFAASW
-1507 DRVRWLVNLLT
+1507 
-1518 GDGGISVAMRTII
+1518 G
-1531 GFLALAKLNIG
+1531 KLNKA
-1542 GIITGIVHLNTSL
+1542 
-1555 QKIGVML
+1555 QKANVIMAVAAAVWWL
-1562 GILDAQSKKAAWT
+1562 GSALWDAHKKAREA
-1575 NIWTA
+1575 A
-1580 LAMAV
+1580 KQMDVMADV
-1585 VYCIYELAT
+1585 EKKAK
-1594 MTSATQEAY
+1594 QE
-1603 KALGK
+1603 
-1608 TREEIDRAVSRF
+1608 
-1620 DDYWKTLEQ
+1620 
-1629 TSNALSKASVQHR
+1629 SVQHR
-1642 RLSAEVDRL
+1642 A
-1651 RASSDQGSKA
+1651 
-1661 TAQLTKKQN
+1661 
-1670 ELRNSEK
+1670 ELRRLYE
-1677 SVTKATSERRAA
+1677 AT
-1689 IGQINSIYGKYL
+1689 Q
-1701 GFLLTER
+1701 
-1708 NYALLAASA
+1708 
-1717 HDKITAAI
+1717 D
-1725 EREMLVKQK
+1725 
-1734 QASIDAVDSKYSS
+1734 
-1747 EIAEKYGKLS
+1747 
-1757 DRLVNSGGLSRSQA
+1757 
-1771 SSTMGALQTWM
+1771 QT
-1782 RQNIYYNAGKSFVR
+1782 KSFKER
-1796 QSALQQLS
+1796 KKALHDMVGDAQYNKYYENLS
-1804 RGGLDLRGASP
+1804 
-1815 QQVAAIWLNDYLKN
+1815 
-1829 RYHMDRFTR
+1829 T
-1838 NSIAGITIKRNNKG
+1838 
-1852 GYTFEDALTFDTN
+1852 E
-1865 LRADYANTYTKRA
+1865 
-1878 EEEGA
+1878 
-1883 VSEIYNAD
+1883 SE
-1891 ISNASRNET
+1891 
-1900 NASRRNIQG
+1900 
-1909 LIADAKRARGVI
+1909 
-1921 LNKKSGK
+1921 
-1928 AAVSQAYGDL
+1928 L
-1938 ANALEGLDNNMQYLS
+1938 ANAAAKAYHQLAAKILETARARAL
-1953 PRRDAKAI
+1953 DAKAEELEKKRI
-1961 AQLRKLATSIRND
+1961 ELEDKRNENAEWRKTHQKSYDKENKSYQSRKNYAKNVTGGAFSAFTESQVARRGAAASKPAIVSQYEAKLNEDRELANKTNEIDKRLAQLGKRVQGTPGLPGNGD
-1974 KGINSARLL
+1974 N
-1983 KAQQNAHASMTDL
+1983 
-1996 ATGNNDYSADAG
+1996 GNNGNNGG
-2008 NGGGRAISTAK
+2008 NGGNGNGGTGGGGTDK
-2019 FDEGE
+2019 N
-2024 QKNPWGDHPDASST
+2024 NPWGANPSAAST
-2038 NWSKYNADELVQR
+2038 DWKKFNANELVAR

-2056 DFVRAL
+2056 DFVKSL
-2062 QGDTDVESVLS
+2062 QGDTDVESVLAE
-2073 QDPALMKAVKSGKVK
+2073 DPALMQAIKNGKVK
-2088 SDSDSVIEWYNTQR
+2088 SDADSVINWYNTQR
-2102 LAIQNVLHGRH
+2102 LAIQNVLHSRF

-2122 PKKTKQRAKGI
+2122 PKQAHRRAKSI
-2133 SKQVKDDM
+2133 SKLVKDDM
-2141 AYYLDELDAYYTE
+2141 AYYMDELDAYYTE
-2154 QKSRVE
+2154 QKSQIE
-2160 DAVNDGEITEEEGW
+2160 NAQNSGEITEEEGW
-2174 RRTLQNEQVW
+2174 RRMLQNEQVY
-2184 RKRRAELQ
+2184 RQKRAELQ
-2192 QLYTDQSKQV
+2192 QLYSKNSKEV
-2202 TKKEMDA
+2202 TQQEADTIYEILA
-2209 IFDIITDRTGDTTT
+2209 DRTGDSVAFIKSNIGTTVNL
-2223 FIGENINNTRGMIEK
+2223 IK
-2238 VGEKSMPAMRR
+2238 QVGDKSAPAMRK
-2249 IYGDLDKSVE
+2249 IYGDLDKGVE
-2259 QDFLKMRTALKKQL
+2259 QDFLKMRTAVKKQL
-2273 DAIQEIISKERPF
+2273 DAIEEIVSKERPF

-2298 KMGLLY
+2298 KMGVIY
-2304 TDLDKRKMDILASGK
+2304 TDLDKRKENILLSGK
-2319 GYGSDEMQSLNAEYG
+2319 GYGSGEMQNLNAEYG

-2365 SGFEDWLDAINSNEN
+2365 SGFEDWLDAINSNAN

-2393 TVYDTVQDAIKKE
+2393 TVYDTVQDAIKRE

-2437 TALGMEQN
+2437 TALGMEQS

-2498 RQAKLKEGQGKLD
+2498 RQAKLKEEQGKLD

-2528 LTLSEEETDLA
+2528 LTLSEEEADLA

-2598 SAGGTYMIT
+2598 SAGGTYVIT

-2654 INDQITDWM
+2654 MNDQITDWM

-2709 DASGNIIYPI
+2709 DALGNIIYPI

-2742 ARRKRAGLPVDENPF
+2742 ARRKRAGLTVNENPF
-2757 DNTNPDKGAD
+2757 DNTNPDNGTD
-2767 QGEQWRSPWSD
+2767 QGEQWQSPWSD

-2790 VGISDEQVQNIASQS
+2790 VGISDEQVQNITEQSQ
-2805 EQIADAQ
+2805 QIADAQ
-2812 IAASDKS
+2812 IAASDRSAKVQ
-2819 TKALIANNNKV
+2819 IANNNKIV
-2830 SASTKNMNKTNEEG
+2830 ASTKSVNKANEEG
-2844 TRSSFAKMTQAAN
+2844 TRSAFAKMTQAAN
-2857 LYGTAYQVMSN
+2857 LYGTAYQAMSN
-2868 NNMSTA
+2868 NNLSTS

-2887 AAITMLTTNLFQQQA
+2887 AAITMLTTDLFQQQA
-2902 NQMVQLPGILG
+2902 KQTVQMPGILG

-2934 MGGLMALATSQVAK
+2934 MGGLMALAVSQASK
-2948 SKSQIAQATGSNVS
+2948 SKSQIAQATGANVS

-2989 GQRYNV
+2989 GQQYNV

-3028 GREAIIDANTTRRLQ
+3028 GREAIIDANTTRQIQ

-3091 SAGSAQPAFI
+3091 SAGSAQPAFT

-3110 LDRNSEVMEKAVRN
+3110 LDRNSEVMEKAVSN

-3133 GKGGMIDSYD
+3133 GKGGIIDSYD
-3143 TGKKNVRRYGEKY
+3143 TGKKNVERYGEKY

>member
-25 SIRQQAETSSKKVT
+25 SIRQQAVTSSKKVADLKK
-39 ELKKKLQEALNGPT
+39 ELKDALDGPT
-53 PASSSLLNNLR
+53 PASSSLLNSLR
-64 QGIKLAEK
+64 SGIKAAEK

-80 YNELVKGMRSL
+80 YNELIKGMRSL

-123 KLDPLSSTYKKDKQ
+123 KLDPTSNTYKKDKQ

-157 QRVMDTIAKGGKVS
+157 QQVLDTIAKGGKVS

-186 NVLTETDAGYKKT
+186 NVLTETDDGYKKT
-199 VQSVAMLDLELKKIG
+199 VQSVAMLDFELKKIG
-214 GSYEFVRQN
+214 GSYEFVRQH
-223 ISDTKKVSDETLHN
+223 ISDVKKVSDETLRN
-237 MYTELEQVN
+237 MFTELEQVN
-246 NAGKVST
+246 KSGKVNSA
-253 ETIRENKKAMREV
+253 TIRENKEAMREL
-266 RAEQESRVT
+266 RAEQGRRVT
-275 NVLGGDLGKQSE
+275 NVLGGNLGMMSE
-287 GGIRA
+287 RDIRN
-292 AITTARELIQ
+292 AIASARELIAA
-302 TYGTSSKKAQELSA
+302 YGSSSKKAQELSA
-316 LVVNAEEHLKTVGIE
+316 LVVNAEEHLKTVGVE

-339 EEEAKKAADT
+339 EEEAKKAADS
-349 LKLMSD
+349 LKLMQD
-355 RMGNVGKLSQAAF
+355 RMQNIGKLSQAAF
-368 TETKKFW
+368 TETQKFW
-375 QEQLDGAN
+375 QEQMNGAD
-383 KGSKAYKEAE
+383 KGTKAYKEAE
-393 RNLKILTQEQERL
+393 RNLKILAEEQERL
-406 NTAQLQASAKQLN
+406 NKAQLQKSASQ
-419 RKDLGRLS
+419 LGRKRLGWMS

-446 PGNQAYADLVDN
+446 PGEKAYKDLVDN
-458 IMRAEN
+458 IVRAEN
-464 YVKSFGL
+464 HVKQFGL
-471 EGQRSSRQAAEQMKQ
+471 EGQRSGRKASEQMKQ
-486 MNDRMREL
+486 MNERMRNL
-494 STLSDGA
+494 STLSDSA
-501 LEETRKFWQT
+501 LEETRKFWQA
-511 QRDGAERGSKAYETY
+511 QRDGAKQGSEAYERFD
-526 EKNLNATIK
+526 KKLGDTIR
-535 RQQELATAKNK
+535 RQQELANAQNK
-546 KSADTLLGGTSNV
+546 KSADTLLGGTANLQV
-559 QNMGEGEIRKAVD
+559 MGEGEIRKAID
-572 AAREYQKTLIADSEA
+572 AAREYQKTLVADSEA
-587 YTKLSQAIFGA
+587 YTKLSGAIFNA

-605 GIEADKA
+605 GVEADKA

-627 TSLMTLSDS
+627 TSLMVLSDS

-643 FWQGQMQGAERTS
+643 FWAEQMQGAERTS
-656 VAYKEAEANIKRITE
+656 IAYKDAEANVRRITE
-671 VEDNHRAASAMRI
+671 VENKHKAASAMRV
-684 MAKPGNYS
+684 MAKPDNYS
-692 DAEIRQAA
+692 DAEIRQAVD
-700 NAMEK
+700 AMEK

-713 SEMWERYNRLVE
+713 SQMWERYNRLVE
-725 QGRKYLDDWGKA
+725 EGRKYLDDWANA
-737 DSIMKFEGQMQK
+737 DSIMKYEGQMQK

-756 ALSEAK
+756 ALAETK

-768 VAGTEK
+768 VAGAEK

-781 YEANLKKVTQEERER
+781 YEANLEKVTQEERER
-796 RQLNNEMKVQ
+796 RQLSNEMKVQ
-806 RIMYGGGYFIGNSSE
+806 KLGGDLGKMSE
-821 SEIRQAIEAGKQ
+821 GDIRNAIEAGKQ
-833 LLQTYPIASEE
+833 LIRTYQTASPE
-844 AYQLSK
+844 AQKLAK
-850 DIVRA
+850 DIVNA
-855 ETQLKKYGLEASRS
+855 EEHLKKYGIESERA
-869 AAREEEAVEKAAK
+869 AAREREAIRKAANERYK
-882 TRADAN
+882 ADG
-888 KLMSTQLQQGTALTE
+888 LMRDQLLQGTSLTE
-903 TALKAQR
+903 TALKAQH
-910 QYWQRLIDDPKTAAT
+910 QYWQRLIDDPKTA
-925 SLKEYQANLAEVQRL
+925 SFMLKQYKNNLAEVVRL
-940 QRQQVQIKGEQALD
+940 QEQQVQTKGEQALD
-954 FFRGDMRDASVDE
+954 FFRGDTRDASVNE
-967 IRKQSEALKQFR
+967 IREQSEALKQFR

-984 KTYADLILEINNY
+984 KTFADLILEINSY
-997 LAKTGQVAQK
+997 LAKTGQIAQG
-1007 SSQQLMSLSEAFNIG
+1007 SSQQLMSLNDALYIG
-1022 VMGLANSFKGTPE
+1022 EKGLTNSFKGTSE

-1042 ALQEAFAQT
+1042 ILQEALAQT

-1056 QYEQLRRAL
+1056 NYEKLRRAL
-1065 DGVALEEKRVGKLS
+1065 DGVALEEKRVGSMS
-1079 KEMQDVIDKPKGRS
+1079 KEMQDILDKPKGHS
-1093 FNELKIAVEQAR
+1093 FNELKIVVEQAR
-1105 RQLNAMTQTT
+1105 KQLNAMTRTT
-1115 KEERKAYDEL
+1115 KEEQEAYDML

-1132 DLELKKL
+1132 DLELRNL
-1139 GNTSKGTGSAF
+1139 GDTSKGTENAF
-1150 MKAVSRL
+1150 KKAVSRL
-1157 KTYITLYMGTAVAIQ
+1157 KTYITLYMGSAVAIQ
-1172 KLVGAMGDMMTLSD
+1172 KLSGAMGDMMTLSD

-1197 TAEQVGKL
+1197 TSEEVGKL
-1205 SDNLQKLDTRTPI
+1205 SDNLQKMDTRTPI
-1218 QNLMELSAAAG
+1218 QTLMELSAAAG
-1229 QLGLNTEEDVRG
+1229 QLGLKTEEDVRG

-1272 EVSKI
+1272 EVGKI
-1277 RKQMEQGTIQGSSAT
+1277 RKQMEQGSIQGSSAT
-1292 AIAMEKVASTI
+1292 AVAMEKIASTV

-1312 SAQPITDFVKRVG
+1312 AAPPVTDFVKRVG
-1325 AVGVQS
+1325 AVGAQS

-1404 KESNMNPDGVEKLLG
+1404 RESNMNPDSVEKLLG
-1419 TGGMASVM
+1419 TGGMADVM

-1439 VFAGLSQNVEELER
+1439 VFAGLSQNVDELER
-1453 NLGTARNA
+1453 NLGTAKNA
-1461 YQEGT
+1461 YEEGT
-1466 AIMNEYNK
+1466 AIMDEYNK

-1480 AKWERLKNQIQEVF
+1480 AKWERLKNQMQEVL
-1494 VNNSMQ
+1494 VNNFMQ
-1500 NALGWII
+1500 SALGTII
-1507 DRVRWLVNLLT
+1507 DGLRWIVNLLT

-1531 GFLALAKLNIG
+1531 GYFALTKLNVG
-1542 GIITGIVHLNTSL
+1542 GIITGLANFSTSL
-1555 QKIGVML
+1555 QKIGVAL
-1562 GILDAQSKKAAWT
+1562 GVLDAQSKKAAMT

-1580 LAMAV
+1580 LAVAIG
-1585 VYCIYELAT
+1585 YCVIEIAT

-1603 KALGK
+1603 QALGK
-1608 TREEIDRAVSRF
+1608 TREEIGRAEARF
-1620 DDYWKTLEQ
+1620 EGYWNVLRQ
-1629 TSNALSKASVQHR
+1629 TSNALNKATTQHR
-1642 RLSAEVDRL
+1642 SLSTEVDKL
-1651 RASSDQGSKA
+1651 RQSSDQGSKA

-1670 ELRNSEK
+1670 ELRDSEK
-1677 SVTKATSERRAA
+1677 SVTRATADRRAA

-1747 EIAEKYGKLS
+1747 NIAKDYGKLS
-1757 DRLVNSGGLSRSQA
+1757 DNLVSEGGLSRGQA
-1771 SSTMGALQTWM
+1771 SSAMGALQTWM
-1782 RQNIYYNAGKSFVR
+1782 RQNIYYNAGKAMVR

-1804 RGGLDLRGASP
+1804 RGGLDLRGKSA
-1815 QQVAAIWLNDYLKN
+1815 QQVAAIWMNEYLEN
-1829 RYHMDRFTR
+1829 RYHMAPSARSYITGVHVYRDKDGSRHFR
-1838 NSIAGITIKRNNKG
+1838 NTYNFGP
-1852 GYTFEDALTFDTN
+1852 N
-1865 LRADYANTYTKRA
+1865 LRGNYADTFVNRA

-1883 VSEIYNAD
+1883 VSEVYNAD
-1891 ISNASRNET
+1891 INNASRNET
-1900 NASRRNIQG
+1900 NASRRNLTG
-1909 LIADAKRARGVI
+1909 LIADAKRARSVI
-1921 LNKKSGK
+1921 LNKKSSK
-1928 AAVSQAYGDL
+1928 SAVSQAYGDL
-1938 ANALEGLDNNMQYLS
+1938 ANALEGIDNNMQYLN
-1953 PRRDAKAI
+1953 PRRDAKTI
-1961 AQLRKLATSIRND
+1961 TQLRGFAASFRKD
-1974 KGINSARLL
+1974 KGISSARLV

-1996 ATGNNDYSADAG
+1996 ATDNNDYSAESGG
-2008 NGGGRAISTAK
+2008 NTVSTAK
-2019 FDEGE
+2019 FDQGE
-2024 QKNPWGDHPDASST
+2024 EKNPWGERPEASST
-2038 NWSKYNADELVQR
+2038 NWSKFNADELVQR

-2088 SDSDSVIEWYNTQR
+2088 SNADSVIEWYNTQR

-2122 PKKTKQRAKGI
+2122 PQKNKSKSFTKQVR
-2133 SKQVKDDM
+2133 DDM

-2154 QKSRVE
+2154 QKSRIE
-2160 DAVNDGEITEEEGW
+2160 DAANDGEITEEESW

-2202 TKKEMDA
+2202 TKREMDS
-2209 IFDIITDRTGDTTT
+2209 IFDIISERTGDTIG
-2223 FIGENINNTRGMIEK
+2223 FISENINSTRGMIEK
-2238 VGEKSMPAMRR
+2238 VGEKSMPTMRR
-2249 IYGDLDKSVE
+2249 IYGDLDKGIE

-2319 GYGSDEMQSLNAEYG
+2319 GYGSDEMQNLNAEYG

-2348 EDAYSMTWE
+2348 EDAYNMTWE
-2357 RMANDMRV
+2357 RMANDMSV
-2365 SGFEDWLDAINSNEN
+2365 SGFKDWLDAINNDGN

-2406 ASEVKKQVDI
+2406 ASEVKKQVEI
-2416 AWNDTTVAGNM
+2416 TWNDTTVVGNI

-2437 TALGMEQN
+2437 SALGMEQ
-2445 SASRANSLINAGPAS
+2445 SSVSRANSLINAGPAS
-2460 ERVADRLAIKQMQV
+2460 GRVADRLAIKQMQI

-2498 RQAKLKEGQGKLD
+2498 RQAKLKEEQGEMDK
-2511 EAEQLRLDAK
+2511 AEQLRLDAK

-2528 LTLSEEETDLA
+2528 LTLSEEEADLA

-2556 YTSLKEWGSLLS
+2556 YTSLREWGSLLS
-2568 GSVKSLFEASN
+2568 SSAKSLFEASV

-2598 SAGGTYMIT
+2598 SAGGTYVIT
-2607 EKAGTKDAVAHY
+2607 EHAGTKEAVSHY

-2640 ADAWKKVMDDINSK
+2640 ADAWKKVMDDVNSK
-2654 INDQITDWM
+2654 INEQITDWM
-2663 NAALQNQAID
+2663 NAAMQNQAVD
-2673 DNTSA
+2673 NNTSA

-2693 NNDFA
+2693 SNDFTNLE
-2698 SIGRNLEGMAV
+2698 RNLEGMAV
-2709 DASGNIIYPI
+2709 DASGNVVYPI
-2719 NPVSPDEVE
+2719 NPVSPDDVVS
-2728 DPYQDDNDPSTWPR
+2728 PYQDEDNPSTWPR
-2742 ARRKRAGLPVDENPF
+2742 ARRKRAGLSVNENPF
-2757 DNTNPDKGAD
+2757 DNTQAISAKEPDG
-2767 QGEQWRSPWSD
+2767 QWQSPWID
-2778 ESQGG
+2778 ETQGG

-2790 VGISDEQVQNIASQS
+2790 TGISDEQVQNITEQSQ
-2805 EQIADAQ
+2805 QIADAQ
-2812 IAASDKS
+2812 IAASNMSAKVQ
-2819 TKALIANNNKV
+2819 IANNNKII
-2830 SASTKNMNKTNEEG
+2830 ASTKSVNKANEEG
-2844 TRSSFAKMTQAAN
+2844 TRSAFAKMTQAAN
-2857 LYGTAYQVMSN
+2857 LYGTAYQAMSN
-2868 NNMSTA
+2868 NNLSTS

-2887 AAITMLTTNLFQQQA
+2887 AAITMLTTDLFQQQA
-2902 NQMVQLPGILG
+2902 KQTVQMPGILG

-2920 YPAAMATYAAVTAL
+2920 YPAAIATYAAVTAL
-2934 MGGLMALATSQVAK
+2934 MGGLMALAVSQVSK
-2948 SKSQIAQATGSNVS
+2948 SKSQIAQATGTNVS
-2962 AGRLS
+2962 AGRLA
-2967 TGMLTYAEGN
+2967 TGMLTYATGN
-2977 VNEFTDPSSLTP
+2977 VNEFTNPSTLTR
-2989 GQRYNV
+2989 GQQYNV

-3028 GREAIIDANTTRRLQ
+3028 GREAIIDADTTRQLQ

-3060 RVRATRQRG
+3060 SIRSARRNGV
-3069 GGMSNFADG
+3069 GMSNFADG
-3078 NLDEFADGASAQG
+3078 NLGEFADGASAQG
-3091 SAGSAQPAFI
+3091 SAGSAQPAFA
-3101 DMLAAIQAS
+3101 DMLAAMQAS
-3110 LDRNSEVMEKAVRN
+3110 LDRNSEVMEKAVSN

-3133 GKGGMIDSYD
+3133 GKGGIIDSYD
-3143 TGKKNVRRYGEKY
+3143 TGKKNVERYGEKY